1 MCLCI
6 LPSTASIYKQPSIAR
21 GPFVHSQ
28 SVERA
33 IVQYFHLPNLQ
44 RMLFVQPF
52 VLGVLSA
59 LLSCLPLSLQQA
71 NDGRVQNLCRRWGHQ
86 TCVIDDR
93 LYLDGGRNSLTNS
106 DSDLESN
113 TNQSSIT
120 KSDLEITGTELT
132 KF

>member
-1 MCLCI
+1 
-6 LPSTASIYKQPSIAR
+6 
-21 GPFVHSQ
+21 
-28 SVERA
+28 
-33 IVQYFHLPNLQ
+33 
-44 RMLFVQPF
+44 VQPF